1 MAIESD
7 PDESCIKVSIRCR
20 PFLPFEQSS
29 KASCVTFLSPKSLKI
44 QPPTPNSL
52 DSNRHTYTFDNVFN
66 GTTAQNEIY
75 IRSVRPLVDACLD
88 GYNATIF
95 AYGQTGSGKTH
106 TMLGTMDSAS
116 DICSKMNPEE
126 DTSEAG
132 LIPRAVSSL
141 FAKLEELKQESR
153 FDEDRQFSY
162 SVSVQFL
169 ELYGESIRDLL
180 HPECKEGLKI
190 RDSSDEPEVL
200 NAKTELVRDAQEALM
215 QFTRG
220 MLRRV
225 TRATSMNQT
234 SSRSHAIMSVMV
246 EQCVKTTVLNP
257 ADNQNVI
264 QTVTKRS
271 KFHFVDL
278 AGSERMKR
286 TSHASEQG
294 VKEGININKGL
305 LVLGN
310 VISALANQKN
320 GTGSDHHLDSSF
332 VPYRDSKLTRLL
344 RGSLGGNHKTLM
356 IACISPCSSNQHES
370 LNTLRYANRAKNI
383 QNRAIVNID
392 AGSKLITAL
401 RESLKLIAKEF
412 LMVRKLV
419 PKGVVIDT
427 KDTVFTHNVLVALAN
442 GENVDLD
449 IPTVSPSTPKKNS
462 TLPILPKKTM
472 NNGSPHSVADF
483 NRLNSSKNGSSNN
496 SSLVKTPQ
504 KMMTRFDQLRSSISR
519 ASSSQSLDVS
529 PIENSTVKDVSSD
542 VLVMELDKAKAEV
555 RKLKRALEKADDR
568 VIDTQRQLEWTEDEL
583 KAARDEI
590 MALADIDNKKTEDDS
605 DDENDELD
613 ASNFNMPVLNQETYE
628 MVKDIYEEKLM
639 QMTFAIQDCEEDRD
653 NIAMQLHRHETDS
666 SRLMYMKNMLTEDLK
681 KKEEEIVQLKKELK
695 DLSTASRNANQS
707 SGRPTLNRDSSQSRS
722 IKLPISGG
730 VTSNYYLEK
739 LDSLEKH
746 LSIRE
751 SECANL
757 CKEVEKIQA
766 DSVLFDEMTKDLETR
781 LRIKNDEIKA
791 MEKTKKTLKTVD
803 AVKKMNS
810 VMARDLE
817 ERSQLIAEFDR
828 VKVDRDTLSTLLSAL
843 IEEKNTKIS
852 QVEKYRETYSELVE
866 KAGLS
871 EDDLKKRHDD
881 IDDESVTSITSSFS
895 PLNLFSSSRSLGRNS
910 STSGTAMSKK
920 EFDAKISN
928 LESQINT
935 AEDERLLLYNEL
947 TKIESDVLA
956 FGELSS
962 ALQMK
967 LKRKEQQVSDFKT
980 KFQEFEATLH
990 KQEMELEKL
999 ALGAKG
1005 VGSEAFEIGTI
1016 VINHD
1021 DSIDLR

>member
-1 MAIESD
+1 MTVKSD
-7 PDESCIKVSIRCR
+7 PDDSCIKVSIRCR

-44 QPPTPNSL
+44 ESPTPNSL
-52 DSNRHTYTFDNVFN
+52 DYNRHTYTFDNVFN

-75 IRSVRPLVDACLD
+75 IRSVRPLVDACLE

-106 TMLGTMDSAS
+106 TMLGTMDAAS
-116 DICSKMNPEE
+116 DICSKMNPEQ
-126 DTSEAG
+126 DSSEAG
-132 LIPRAVSSL
+132 LIPRAISSL
-141 FAKLEELKQESR
+141 FSRLEDLKQESR
-153 FDEDRQFSY
+153 FDDEREYSY
-162 SVSVQFL
+162 TVSVQFL

-246 EQCVKTTVLNP
+246 EQRVKTATLNP
-257 ADNQNVI
+257 ADNQSVI
-264 QTVTKRS
+264 QTITKRS

-286 TSHASEQG
+286 TNHSSEQG

-401 RESLKLIAKEF
+401 RENLKLIAREF
-412 LMVRKLV
+412 LRVRKLV
-419 PKGVVIDT
+419 PKNIVIDT
-427 KDTVFTHNVLVALAN
+427 ENTIFTHNVLVALAN
-442 GENVDLD
+442 GENVDLE
-449 IPTVSPSTPKKNS
+449 IPTVSPSTPRKNS
-462 TLPILPKKTM
+462 SLPIFPEKTI
-472 NNGSPHSVADF
+472 NNGSPLSVADF
-483 NRLNSSKNGSSNN
+483 DRLNSRSNRSSNH
-496 SSLVKTPQ
+496 SSQAKTPKQ
-504 KMMTRFDQLRSSISR
+504 KMTRFDQLRSSISR
-519 ASSSQSLDVS
+519 SSSSHSMDIS
-529 PIENSTVKDVSSD
+529 PIENSAVKDASSD
-542 VLVMELDKAKAEV
+542 VLVMELDRAKAEIK
-555 RKLKRALEKADDR
+555 KLKRALEKADDR

-605 DDENDELD
+605 DEENDELD
-613 ASNFNMPVLNQETYE
+613 VSSFNMPVLNQETYE

-695 DLSTASRNANQS
+695 DFSATSTSTK
-707 SGRPTLNRDSSQSRS
+707 PTHNRETSQSR
-722 IKLPISGG
+722 IVKLPIAGG
-730 VTSNYYLEK
+730 ITSNYYLEK

-766 DSVLFDEMTKDLETR
+766 DSVLFDEITKDLETR
-781 LRIKNDEIKA
+781 LKIKNDEIKA
-791 MEKTKKTLKTVD
+791 MEKTKNTLQTVD

-817 ERSQLIAEFDR
+817 ERNQLIAEFDR
-828 VKVDRDTLSTLLSAL
+828 VKVDRETLSTLLEAL

-871 EDDLKKRHDD
+871 EEDLKKRQDNN
-881 IDDESVTSITSSFS
+881 DEESDTSVTSSFS

-910 STSGTAMSKK
+910 STSGTVLSKK

-928 LESQINT
+928 LESRINT
-935 AEDERLLLYNEL
+935 AEEERLLLYNEL
-947 TKIESDVLA
+947 EKIESDVLA

-967 LKRKEQQVSDFKT
+967 LNRKEQQVSEFKT

-999 ALGAKG
+999 ALGGNG
-1005 VGSEAFEIGTI
+1005 VGSEVLELGT
-1016 VINHD
+1016 VVTNHD

>member
-1 MAIESD
+1 MAVESD
-7 PDESCIKVSIRCR
+7 PDDSCIKVSIRCR

-29 KASCVTFLSPKSLKI
+29 KASCVTFLSPKSIKI
-44 QPPTPNSL
+44 EPPIHNSL
-52 DSNRHTYTFDNVFN
+52 DSHRHTYTFDNVFS

-75 IRSVRPLVDACLD
+75 IRSVRPLVDACLE

-106 TMLGTMDSAS
+106 TMLGTMDAAS

-126 DTSEAG
+126 DGSEAG
-132 LIPRAVSSL
+132 LIPRAISSL
-141 FAKLEELKQESR
+141 FARLDDLKQETR
-153 FDEDRQFSY
+153 LDDERDFTY

-190 RDSSDEPEVL
+190 RDSSEEPEVL

-225 TRATSMNQT
+225 TRATSMNQS

-246 EQCVKTTVLNP
+246 EQCMKTATLNP
-257 ADNQNVI
+257 ADNQAVI
-264 QTVTKRS
+264 QTITKRS

-286 TSHASEQG
+286 TNHASEEG

-320 GTGSDHHLDSSF
+320 GSGSDHHIDSSF

-344 RGSLGGNHKTLM
+344 RGSLGGNHKSLM

-383 QNRAIVNID
+383 KNRAVVNMD
-392 AGSKLITAL
+392 AGSKIITAL
-401 RESLKLIAKEF
+401 RENLKLIAKEF
-412 LMVRKLV
+412 LRARKLV
-419 PKGVVIDT
+419 PKDVVLDPEGTI
-427 KDTVFTHNVLVALAN
+427 FTHDVLVALAN

-449 IPTVSPSTPKKNS
+449 IPSVSPSTPRKNS
-462 TLPILPKKTM
+462 TLPFPLEKTS
-472 NNGSPHSVADF
+472 NAGSPLSVADLD
-483 NRLNSSKNGSSNN
+483 RLNSRSNGTSNH
-496 SSLVKTPQ
+496 SRSMTTPKQ
-504 KMMTRFDQLRSSISR
+504 KMTRFDQLRSSISR
-519 ASSSQSLDVS
+519 ASSSQSMDVS
-529 PIENSTVKDVSSD
+529 LIESSIVKDASSD
-542 VLVMELDKAKAEV
+542 VLIMELDKAKLEIK
-555 RKLKRALEKADDR
+555 KLKRALEKADDR

-590 MALADIDNKKTEDDS
+590 MALADMDNKNTEDES

-666 SRLMYMKNMLTEDLK
+666 SRLMYMKNMLSEDLK
-681 KKEEEIVQLKKELK
+681 KKEEEIVRLKKELK
-695 DLSTASRNANQS
+695 EMSEASRNGNQTS
-707 SGRPTLNRDSSQSRS
+707 VRPTLSRETSQSRS
-722 IKLPISGG
+722 IKLPIAGG

-751 SECANL
+751 SECSNL

-766 DSVLFDEMTKDLETR
+766 DSVLFDEITKDLETR

-828 VKVDRDTLSTLLSAL
+828 VKVDRDTLSTLLDAL
-843 IEEKNTKIS
+843 IEEKNAKIS

-871 EDDLKKRHDD
+871 QEDLRKRHEND
-881 IDDESVTSITSSFS
+881 DDESVTSATSSFS

-910 STSGTAMSKK
+910 TSATVLSKK
-920 EFDAKISN
+920 EFDSKISN
-928 LESQINT
+928 LEARINT

-947 TKIESDVLA
+947 KKIESDALA
-956 FGELSS
+956 FGELSG

-967 LKRKEQQVSDFKT
+967 LKRKEQQVSEFKT
-980 KFQEFEATLH
+980 KFQELEATLH
-990 KQEMELEKL
+990 KQEVELEKL
-999 ALGAKG
+999 ALGGNGIVAEE
-1005 VGSEAFEIGTI
+1005 VELGT
-1016 VINHD
+1016 VVTNHD